1 MVETTK
7 KFIEET
13 KGTMRDFIKYMV
25 DDGAF
30 ECSIDANGLNMLIK
44 MKKLFDT
51 SMEIMLEQAELLE
64 DQNKKLDKVL
74 ALMEKKGS

>member
-25 DDGAF
+25 DDGVF

-74 ALMEKKGS
+74 ALMEKKES

>member
-1 MVETTK
+1 ME
-7 KFIEET
+7 FLN
-13 KGTMRDFIKYMV
+13 
-25 DDGAF
+25 
-30 ECSIDANGLNMLIK
+30 ANGLNILIK

-74 ALMEKKGS
+74 ALMEKKES